1 MTERAHDHEPDGRL
15 IEVAGAVADRT
26 PVDWEQEQGRT
37 PEHARLLA
45 RLSEIAAL
53 QDAHDRLAIPSS
65 AGPATD
71 GALFHW
77 GPLQAIEA
85 IGSGSFADV
94 YRAWDPTLERE
105 VALKLR
111 RADAGRSTLDDRR
124 WIEEARRLAR
134 IRHPN
139 VLVVHGADTH
149 DGRAGIWTELLVG
162 QTLEQWI
169 VARGALGP
177 REATVVGMD
186 LCAALS
192 AVHAAGLIHGD
203 VTTHNVMRAG
213 SSGSS
218 DGSGRIVLMD
228 FGTAHDEARPNLIA
242 FGTPLFTAPEL
253 LDGSA
258 PSPRSDV
265 YSLGIILYRLLTA
278 RYPVTPGPVARIREQ
293 LTDGSRT
300 ALRDARPDLPVGL
313 VQAVE
318 RAAAPDPDARFA
330 SAAALEQALGAFLPA
345 GRSVAP
351 RRPYRFAAMAAGL
364 IALLT
369 IGTFAWIRTRP
380 VSPEPAPTASTA
392 PVQETAPP
400 SVVPA
405 PAPVTPNAPAMLRVE
420 ATLYRTTAGSREALA
435 NGDAIAPGDALGLE
449 VETSGPAHVYVLDED
464 QRGQVFALFPLRSRG
479 AANPVGAG
487 VRHRLPGTEDGRP
500 LEWQVTSAGGRETIL
515 ILVSA
520 KPLDTIEQAVAG
532 LAEPAPG
539 APVTYP
545 SLDREA
551 LARLRGVGGIRR
563 GEPLQKAEGKS
574 ILAALAGGL
583 SRRPDGSLWMR
594 MIELENP

>member
-1 MTERAHDHEPDGRL
+1 MTERAHDTEPDGRL
-15 IEVAGAVADRT
+15 IEVAAAVADRT

-53 QDAHDRLAIPSS
+53 QDAHDRLAVPLST
-65 AGPATD
+65 GPATN

-77 GPLQAIEA
+77 GPLHAIEA

-228 FGTAHDEARPNLIA
+228 FGTAHDESRPSLIA
-242 FGTPLFTAPEL
+242 FGTPLFTAPEV
-253 LDGSA
+253 LDGGA
-258 PSPRSDV
+258 PNPRSDV
-265 YSLGIILYRLLTA
+265 YSLGIVLYRLLTA

-293 LTDGSRT
+293 LGDGSRI
-300 ALRDARPDLPVGL
+300 ALRDARPDLPAGL

-345 GRSVAP
+345 GPPSAP
-351 RRPYRFAAMAAGL
+351 RPPVRFAAMAAGL

-380 VSPEPAPTASTA
+380 VAHEPAPISSSAPAQEHAPPAVSPGPAATPTA
-392 PVQETAPP
+392 PA
-400 SVVPA
+400 A
-405 PAPVTPNAPAMLRVE
+405 LRVE
-420 ATLYRTTAGSREALA
+420 ATLYRTTAGSREPLA

-449 VETSGPAHVYVLDED
+449 VETSSPAHVYVLDED
-464 QRGQVFALFPLRSRG
+464 QRGAVFALFPLRSRG
-479 AANPVGAG
+479 AANPVAAG
-487 VRHRLPGTEDGRP
+487 ERHRLPGTEDGRP

-515 ILVSA
+515 ILVSS
-520 KPLDTIEQAVAG
+520 KPLDSIEQAVAG

-539 APVTYP
+539 APVHYA
-545 SLDREA
+545 SLDRGA
-551 LARLRGVGGIRR
+551 LAKLRGVGGVTQ
-563 GEPLQKAEGKS
+563 GTPLHEARPGG
-574 ILAALAGGL
+574 ILAALANGL
-583 SRRPDGSLWMR
+583 SQRGDGTLWMR
-594 MIELENP
+594 RIELENP

>member
-1 MTERAHDHEPDGRL
+1 MTERAHDREPDDRL
-15 IEVAGAVADRT
+15 IEVAAAVADRT

-37 PEHARLLA
+37 PEQARLLA
-45 RLSEIAAL
+45 RLSQIAAL
-53 QDAHDRLAIPSS
+53 QDAHDRLAASS
-65 AGPATD
+65 ASAGATT

-77 GPLQAIEA
+77 GPLHAIEA

-111 RADAGRSTLDDRR
+111 RSDAGRSTLDDRR

-228 FGTAHDEARPNLIA
+228 FGTAHDESRPNLIA

-258 PSPRSDV
+258 PNPRSDV
-265 YSLGIILYRLLTA
+265 YSLGIVLYRLLTA

-300 ALRDARPDLPVGL
+300 ALRDARPDLPAGL

-345 GRSVAP
+345 GPPPAP
-351 RRPYRFAAMAAGL
+351 RSPVRIAAMTAGL
-364 IALLT
+364 IALLA

-380 VSPEPAPTASTA
+380 ASREPAPTASSA
-392 PVQETAPP
+392 PAQETARS
-400 SVVPA
+400 SVAPA
-405 PAPVTPNAPAMLRVE
+405 PAPVTPNPPAALRVE
-420 ATLYRTTAGSREALA
+420 ATLYRTTAGSREPLA

-449 VETSGPAHVYVLDED
+449 VETSSPAHVYVLDED
-464 QRGQVFALFPLRSRG
+464 QRGAVFALFPLRSRG
-479 AANPVGAG
+479 AANPVAAG
-487 VRHRLPGTEDGRP
+487 TRHRLPGVEDGRP

-515 ILVSA
+515 ILVSS
-520 KPLDTIEQAVAG
+520 KPLETIESAVAG

-539 APVTYP
+539 APVNYA
-545 SLDREA
+545 SLDRGA
-551 LARLRGVGGIRR
+551 LAKLRGVGGVTQ
-563 GEPLQKAEGKS
+563 GTPLRDARPGG
-574 ILAALAGGL
+574 ILAALANDL
-583 SRRPDGSLWMR
+583 SRRADGTLWMR
-594 MIELENP
+594 RIELENP